1 MQALVFDGPGNVHLK
16 EVAKPQISP
25 TEVLIKTRFAAV
37 CGTDL
42 HMMEGSFPAKP
53 GIIMGHEASGTI
65 EAVGENV
72 RNLVPGQQVVS
83 APYLICG
90 DCLPCRSG
98 RYNVCQHRQHL
109 GIDTDGVFAEYYKLP
124 EYAVYPSPEGLSLE
138 EGALVEPASVGYH
151 AVRRIAPT
159 PSDTVVIIGAGPIG
173 LFVLESVV
181 AFGCQKI
188 IVSGH
193 RQKRLELAKRL
204 GAHRVVRPPE
214 EDLKT
219 VVLEET
225 DGRGADIVIE
235 AAGRPDTIAE
245 TVHLVRSAGRI
256 CLVGI
261 PSAEIPFDFI
271 SLVRREVDILTSDA
285 SLLAYERTHE
295 LVAKKILDARPL
307 ISHVFPF
314 ERIIEAIWASQ
325 DQDAVKVLISFDK
338 EDGDE

>member
-1 MQALVFDGPGNVHLK
+1 MQALVFDGPGDIHIK
-16 EVAKPQISP
+16 EVDKPRISP
-25 TEVLIKTRFAAV
+25 DEVLIKTGFAAV

-42 HMMEGSFPAKP
+42 HIMKGSFPAKP
-53 GIIMGHEASGTI
+53 GIIMGHEAAGTV

-72 RNLVPGQQVVS
+72 KHLVPGQQVVN

-98 RYNVCQHRQHL
+98 RYNVCRYREHL

-124 EYAVYPSPEGLSLE
+124 EYAVYPSPDGLSLE
-138 EGALVEPASVGYH
+138 EGALVEPAAVGYH

-173 LFVLESVV
+173 LFALESVV
-181 AFGCQKI
+181 AFGSQRI

-193 RQKRLELAKRL
+193 RQRRLELAKRL

-214 EDLKT
+214 EDLRT

-225 DGRGADIVIE
+225 DGNGADMVIE

-245 TVHLVRSAGRI
+245 TVSLVRSAGRI

-261 PSAEIPFDFI
+261 PSQEVRFDFI
-271 SLVRREVDILTSDA
+271 SLVRREVDVLTSDA

-295 LVAKKILDARPL
+295 LVAKRILDARPL

-314 ERIIEAIWASQ
+314 ERIIEAIEASQ
-325 DQDAVKVLISFDK
+325 DQDAIKILIRFG
-338 EDGDE
+338 EEGDQ

>member
-1 MQALVFDGPGNVHLK
+1 MQALVFDGPGDIHIK
-16 EVAKPQISP
+16 EVDKPRISP
-25 TEVLIKTRFAAV
+25 DEVLIKTGFAAV

-42 HMMEGSFPAKP
+42 QIMKGSFPVKP
-53 GIIMGHEASGTI
+53 GIIMGHEASGTV

-72 RNLVPGQQVVS
+72 KHLVPGQQVVN

-98 RYNVCQHRQHL
+98 RYNVCRYREHL

-124 EYAVYPSPEGLSLE
+124 EYAVYPSPDGLSLE
-138 EGALVEPASVGYH
+138 EGALVEPAAVGYH

-173 LFVLESVV
+173 LFALESVV
-181 AFGCQKI
+181 AFGSQRI

-193 RQKRLELAKRL
+193 RQRRLELAKRL

-214 EDLKT
+214 EDLRT

-225 DGRGADIVIE
+225 DGNGADIVIE

-245 TVHLVRSAGRI
+245 TVSLVRSAGRI

-261 PSAEIPFDFI
+261 PSQEVRFDFI
-271 SLVRREVDILTSDA
+271 SLVRREVDVLTSDA

-295 LVAKKILDARPL
+295 LVAKRILDARPL

-314 ERIIEAIWASQ
+314 ERIIEAIEASQ
-325 DQDAVKVLISFDK
+325 DQDAIKILIRFG
-338 EDGDE
+338 EEGDQ